1 MLRPHCGRTY
11 EIFDGPSSPAFP
23 AGFFSSLQTL
33 YLRVCGRIGRLK
45 RVGPALMSRLYITG
59 FALAC
64 AATAL
69 AACGVTPR
77 EDRSERSTLSRTYP
91 VEMQSL
97 ASCAL
102 ERLGKKYGKIE
113 KTDFPDRYMVKLRRE
128 TDLVTLWD
136 VDLIAVDQES
146 TRVAIVIPPKIGN
159 VQPDQIFAD
168 LDTCAV
174 PPASGARAPR

>member
-77 EDRSERSTLSRTYP
+77 EERSERSTLSRTYP
-91 VEMQSL
+91 V
-97 ASCAL
+97 
-102 ERLGKKYGKIE
+102 
-113 KTDFPDRYMVKLRRE
+113 
-128 TDLVTLWD
+128 
-136 VDLIAVDQES
+136 
-146 TRVAIVIPPKIGN
+146 
-159 VQPDQIFAD
+159 
-168 LDTCAV
+168 
-174 PPASGARAPR
+174 

>member
-1 MLRPHCGRTY
+1 MK
-11 EIFDGPSSPAFP
+11 FP
-23 AGFFSSLQTL
+23 RRRFLSL
-33 YLRVCGRIGRLK
+33 
-45 RVGPALMSRLYITG
+45 AAS
-59 FALAC
+59 AAAC

-136 VDLIAVDQES
+136 VDLIAAQRRFSKFTPE
-146 TRVAIVIPPKIGN
+146 RIQQIKALVARCDHWSHRGHT
-159 VQPDQIFAD
+159 ASD
-168 LDTCAV
+168 LLEA
-174 PPASGARAPR
+174 GL

>member
-1 MLRPHCGRTY
+1 
-11 EIFDGPSSPAFP
+11 
-23 AGFFSSLQTL
+23 
-33 YLRVCGRIGRLK
+33 
-45 RVGPALMSRLYITG
+45 MSRLYITG

-77 EDRSERSTLSRTYP
+77 EDRSERSRTYP

-113 KTDFPDRYMVKLRRE
+113 KTDFPDRYMIKLRRG
-128 TDLVTLWD
+128 TDSVTLWD
-136 VDLIAVDQES
+136 VDLIAADQES
-146 TRVAIVIPPKIGN
+146 TLVAIVIPPNTGN
-159 VQPDQIFAD
+159 VQPDQLFAD

>member
-1 MLRPHCGRTY
+1 MVVPRGKYIGKPLGDPPKDEADPPTPC
-11 EIFDGPSSPAFP
+11 
-23 AGFFSSLQTL
+23 

-113 KTDFPDRYMVKLRRE
+113 KTDFPDRYMVKLRRG
-128 TDLVTLWD
+128 TDSVTLWD
-136 VDLIAVDQES
+136 VDLIAADQES

-159 VQPDQIFAD
+159 VQPDQLFAD

>member
-1 MLRPHCGRTY
+1 MK
-11 EIFDGPSSPAFP
+11 FP
-23 AGFFSSLQTL
+23 RRRFLSL
-33 YLRVCGRIGRLK
+33 
-45 RVGPALMSRLYITG
+45 AAS
-59 FALAC
+59 AAAC

-136 VDLIAVDQES
+136 VDLIAADQES

-159 VQPDQIFAD
+159 VQPDQLFAD
-168 LDTCAV
+168 LDTCAA
-174 PPASGARAPR
+174 PARYCISGTSHAGIIF